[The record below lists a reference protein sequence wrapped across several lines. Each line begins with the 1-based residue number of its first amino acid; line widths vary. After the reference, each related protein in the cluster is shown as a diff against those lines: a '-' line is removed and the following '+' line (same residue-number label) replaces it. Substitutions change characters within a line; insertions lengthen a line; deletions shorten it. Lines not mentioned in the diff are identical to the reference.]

1 MFDDALVRSVSMD
14 SVCDQDVDP
23 NKQTATAFV
32 AMARSLGEE
41 GDEEADEMHAQ
52 EVMAIVNG
60 AMVDQFQPM
69 FFLTA
74 FAFLFPWGT
83 GAPDLKNYERQ
94 RRPNTRMEVDF
105 VQHWGKLLMQRAE
118 GQWRRD
124 LMLPFAL
131 WNLTFRTLMY
141 TSASLYNVHQLASKG
156 VTTQGER
163 FCGEDF
169 RDAAMCITKCL
180 HGEYTQ
186 NGKKFKVNGDLAKVK
201 HCDALT
207 PTARRMLHD
216 VQATMRHIEVC
227 NAMVVS
233 AC

>member
-1 MFDDALVRSVSMD
+1 MD

-141 TSASLYNVHQLASKG
+141 TSASLY
-156 VTTQGER
+156 
-163 FCGEDF
+163 
-169 RDAAMCITKCL
+169 AAMCITKCL